1 MIAETADSAA
11 TGRCVIICGRCLERG
26 HSVYE
31 CTAPQEKVYN
41 PRHCAIHEP
50 ALRKELERHGKK
62 WGVAGASWEDPEWR
76 LPPVPNKEAESSDTD
91 SDMPTKTKDGD
102 IEHRIG

>member
-1 MIAETADSAA
+1 M
-11 TGRCVIICGRCLERG
+11 
-26 HSVYE
+26 
-31 CTAPQEKVYN
+31 YN

-62 WGVAGASWEDPEWR
+62 WGIAGASWEDPEWR

-91 SDMPTKTKDGD
+91 SDMPTVTWDGD